1 MSVAENIKN
10 VRERMNAACLRAGRD
25 PKEVTLI
32 SVSKTKPVSM
42 LMEAYEAG
50 ERDYGEN
57 KVQEITEKRPQIPED
72 AKFHMIGHLQTNK
85 VGQVID
91 KVVLIHSCDSVH
103 LAEKIEKEAA
113 KRDMIANVLLEV
125 NVAREE
131 SKFGM
136 FLEDVIPNLKEIQAF
151 PHVCVKGMMTIAPN
165 VENAEENRKYF
176 KELYQLYVDIKNK
189 NIDNGTMSV
198 LSMGMTGDFEV
209 AVEEGA
215 TMIRV
220 GTGIFG
226 SRELDMSFLGK
237 IMDTMRLNDDEDDDY
252 FLDDDY
258 EDEKP
263 ARKNLFKKQTADDF
277 DDYEEEKPRFLPRTT
292 NSNKVVP
299 MRRGSGMEVSLIKP
313 TSLDDAKEICDYLL
327 AGKAVVLNMEGIH
340 TETAQRIIDFTS
352 GSTYSMNGNLQ
363 KISNYIFIATPQSVE
378 LSGDFQDLLTGGNL
392 DVSGLNIHL

>member
-1 MSVAENIKN
+1 
-10 VRERMNAACLRAGRD
+10 
-25 PKEVTLI
+25 
-32 SVSKTKPVSM
+32 
-42 LMEAYEAG
+42 
-50 ERDYGEN
+50 
-57 KVQEITEKRPQIPED
+57 
-72 AKFHMIGHLQTNK
+72 
-85 VGQVID
+85 
-91 KVVLIHSCDSVH
+91 
-103 LAEKIEKEAA
+103 
-113 KRDMIANVLLEV
+113 
-125 NVAREE
+125 
-131 SKFGM
+131 
-136 FLEDVIPNLKEIQAF
+136 
-151 PHVCVKGMMTIAPN
+151 
-165 VENAEENRKYF
+165 
-176 KELYQLYVDIKNK
+176 
-189 NIDNGTMSV
+189 
-198 LSMGMTGDFEV
+198 
-209 AVEEGA
+209 
-215 TMIRV
+215 
-220 GTGIFG
+220 
-226 SRELDMSFLGK
+226 MSFLGK

-263 ARKNLFKKQTADDF
+263 VRKNFFKKQAADDF
-277 DDYEEEKPRFLPRTT
+277 DDYEEEKTRFLPRAT